1 MIGMM
6 TAEQLTQTE
15 TPGKI
20 TLGQIAPDFE
30 AKTTHGKV
38 KLSNY
43 RGKWLILFSHPGDF
57 TPVCTT
63 EFIAFAQN
71 YDEFQKRNVEL
82 LGLSVDSLPSHIA
95 WVRDI
100 KANFGVEIP
109 FPIIA
114 DLDTTVSRLYGMIHP
129 HISPISPIRSLF
141 VIDPNRVV
149 RMIFFYPA
157 GVGRNL
163 DEIIRIIDG
172 LQLVAKEKVDTP
184 ANWKPGEPV
193 LVEPPHTQSGAE
205 DRMKEGYDCKTWYLC
220 YKKP

>member
-1 MIGMM
+1 MM
-6 TAEQLTQTE
+6 TGEQLITGE

-20 TLGQIAPDFE
+20 TLGMIAPDFE

-38 KLSNY
+38 KLSDY
-43 RGKWLILFSHPGDF
+43 KGKWVILFSHPGDF

-63 EFIAFAQN
+63 EFIAFAKKFP
-71 YDEFQKRNVEL
+71 EFQKRGVEL

-100 KANFGVEIP
+100 EANFGILIP

-114 DLDTTVSRLYGMIHP
+114 DLDTTISRLYGMIHP
-129 HISPISPIRSLF
+129 HISHISPVRSLF

-149 RMIFFYPA
+149 KMIFFYPT

-163 DEIIRIIDG
+163 DEVLRIVDG
-172 LQLVAKEKVDTP
+172 LQLVAKDKIDTP
-184 ANWKPGEPV
+184 ADWKPGDPV
-193 LVEPPHTQSGAE
+193 LINPPHTQASAD
-205 DRMKEGYDCKTWYLC
+205 DRLKEGYDCKTWYVC

>member
-1 MIGMM
+1 M
-6 TAEQLTQTE
+6 TGEQLITGE

-20 TLGQIAPDFE
+20 TLGMIAPDFE

-38 KLSNY
+38 RLSDY
-43 RGKWLILFSHPGDF
+43 KGKWVILFSHPGDF

-63 EFIAFAQN
+63 EFIAFAKKFP
-71 YDEFQKRNVEL
+71 EFQKRGVEL

-100 KANFGVEIP
+100 EANFGVRIP

-129 HISPISPIRSLF
+129 HINHISPVRSLF

-149 RMIFFYPA
+149 KMIFFYPT
-157 GVGRNL
+157 GVGRNM
-163 DEIIRIIDG
+163 DEVLRIVDG
-172 LQLVAKEKVDTP
+172 LQLVAKDKIDTP
-184 ANWKPGEPV
+184 ADWKPGDPV
-193 LVEPPHTQSGAE
+193 LINPPHTQASAE
-205 DRMKEGYDCKTWYLC
+205 DRLKEGYDCKTWYVC
-220 YKKP
+220 YKKGL

>member
-1 MIGMM
+1 M
-6 TAEQLTQTE
+6 TGEQLITGE

-20 TLGQIAPDFE
+20 TLGMIAPDFE

-38 KLSNY
+38 RLSDY
-43 RGKWLILFSHPGDF
+43 KGKWVILFSHPGDF

-63 EFIAFAQN
+63 EFIAFAKKFP
-71 YDEFQKRNVEL
+71 EFQKRGVEL

-100 KANFGVEIP
+100 EANFGVRIP

-129 HISPISPIRSLF
+129 HINHISPIRSLF

-149 RMIFFYPA
+149 KMIFFYPT

-163 DEIIRIIDG
+163 DEIVRIIDG
-172 LQLVAKEKVDTP
+172 LQLVAKDKIDTP
-184 ANWKPGEPV
+184 ADWKPGDPV
-193 LVEPPHTQSGAE
+193 LISPPHTQASAD
-205 DRMKEGYDCKTWYLC
+205 DRLKEGYDCKTWYVC
-220 YKKP
+220 FKKP